1 VLQVQLELQVRL
13 DILETGETG
22 DTGATGTT
30 GATGQTG
37 SDNFIRLCLLICGDD
52 MW

>member
-1 VLQVQLELQVRL
+1 MRL

-22 DTGATGTT
+22 DTGTT